1 MTSSVSAGRIAV
13 VGGGSIGVAWAIVFA
28 RAGHPVRIYDVDAG
42 RRNAVPA
49 EIRSR
54 ITDLAGNGLL
64 PENSVDAVA
73 SRVAIATDLGQA
85 VDGAI
90 HVQECVLESVDL
102 KRSVF
107 AELDRICDPETVLAS
122 SSSMIPCSAFAAELL
137 GRGRCLVVHPGNPPY
152 LLPVAEVVPAPF
164 TDAAVVQRTNTLLSS
179 VGMTPI
185 GVRREVEGFVFNRLQ
200 GAVLREAYC
209 LVRDGV
215 ATVADIDAVVR
226 LGLGRRWG
234 VLGPFATSDLNT
246 RGGIERHAA
255 VMGPAYARMGAE
267 RGQDDPWTPE
277 LVARVAAELHELQP
291 LSQWEDNVRRRDE
304 ALMVAVGGLRRG
316 VPAPRNRAD
325 LIERCRDCRRPAR
338 DARGTAP

>member
-1 MTSSVSAGRIAV
+1 M
-13 VGGGSIGVAWAIVFA
+13 
-28 RAGHPVRIYDVDAG
+28 
-42 RRNAVPA
+42 
-49 EIRSR
+49 
-54 ITDLAGNGLL
+54 L
-64 PENSVDAVA
+64 PEHSVEEVA
-73 SRVAIATDLGQA
+73 SRVAVATDLGQT

-200 GAVLREAYC
+200 GAVLREAYAWC
-209 LVRDGV
+209 
-215 ATVADIDAVVR
+215 AT
-226 LGLGRRWG
+226 GSRRS
-234 VLGPFATSDLNT
+234 PTST
-246 RGGIERHAA
+246 
-255 VMGPAYARMGAE
+255 
-267 RGQDDPWTPE
+267 
-277 LVARVAAELHELQP
+277 
-291 LSQWEDNVRRRDE
+291 LSCGS
-304 ALMVAVGGLRRG
+304 A
-316 VPAPRNRAD
+316 
-325 LIERCRDCRRPAR
+325 
-338 DARGTAP
+338 

>member
-1 MTSSVSAGRIAV
+1 M
-13 VGGGSIGVAWAIVFA
+13 
-28 RAGHPVRIYDVDAG
+28 
-42 RRNAVPA
+42 
-49 EIRSR
+49 
-54 ITDLAGNGLL
+54 
-64 PENSVDAVA
+64 
-73 SRVAIATDLGQA
+73 
-85 VDGAI
+85 
-90 HVQECVLESVDL
+90 
-102 KRSVF
+102 
-107 AELDRICDPETVLAS
+107 
-122 SSSMIPCSAFAAELL
+122 
-137 GRGRCLVVHPGNPPY
+137 
-152 LLPVAEVVPAPF
+152 VPAPF

-304 ALMVAVGGLRRG
+304 ALMVAVGGLGRG
-316 VPAPRNRAD
+316 VPARRNPPTSSSDAAIAEDLREMRAGPHPEDDLASVWSRLAPAGLEDLMGTWRGGLFDTGHPHNRRAD
-325 LIERCRDCRRPAR
+325 APQWYGKRISL
-338 DARGTAP
+338 ARGCLARPHRRRRRRDPGEQRARQLVPDGIPGRAGCLAAL